1 MRLGL
6 GLKPIVRD
14 RLDAVYLR
22 VMDRPD
28 LPRYTLRCHVG
39 PAEEYEALPAEYVTY
54 FKLLCGLRMDE
65 RVLDI
70 GCGTGRFALQLL
82 GRPHF
87 FHGRYHGFDVDARA
101 IEWARANVP
110 SSRTEFVCVDLRNEH
125 YNPNGADVADTF
137 RFPYEDGSIDFAFA
151 VSVFTHLPSAVTA
164 HYLKEL
170 RRVLAPQGRA
180 LASFVLLDDAC
191 DALTEPALTRLYDG
205 VLLAN
210 GLASDASAGRVF
222 HMDGYATA
230 TPGNPMIVTFY
241 DELRVRE
248 LAQTAGLEVRAVHH
262 GSWSRIDG
270 GPAFQDL
277 IVLGRI

>member
-39 PAEEYEALPAEYVTY
+39 PADEYEALPAEYVTY

-87 FHGRYHGFDVDARA
+87 FHGSYHGFDVDARA

-110 SSRTEFVCVDLRNEH
+110 RAHTEFVRVDLRNEH
-125 YNPNGADVADTF
+125 YNPNGVDDAATF

-151 VSVFTHLPSAVTA
+151 VSVFTHLPREVTA
-164 HYLKEL
+164 HYLEEL
-170 RRVLAPQGRA
+170 HRILAPRGRA
-180 LASFVLLDDAC
+180 LTSFVLLDEEC
-191 DALTEPALTRLYDG
+191 EALTEPALTRLYDG
-205 VLLAN
+205 VLRAN
-210 GLASDASAGRVF
+210 GLASNGAAGRVF
-222 HMDGYATA
+222 PMDGYATA
-230 TPGNPMIVTFY
+230 TPENPMIVTFY
-241 DELRVRE
+241 DESRVRE
-248 LAQTAGLEVRAVHH
+248 LARTAGLEVHAVYH
-262 GSWSRIDG
+262 GSWSRMDG

-277 IVLGRI
+277 VVLARR